1 MRKNLL
7 SLMLAAF
14 LCLGVLSV
22 SALAFNPDA
31 YKPEITKVSI
41 GKPIKSVETGKKY
54 IPVTVHFTSEENPGE
69 GHAMLEGIVKALHA
83 KGENDVAGVGMT
95 LMRVS
100 SSPGNNQFT
109 WDPATG
115 KGTLKYN
122 VPVLGDGDTQSV
134 EHSAATGQDEVNG
147 LKSGDT
153 LKMRLE
159 SWVEGYDDNPIKSNE
174 AVVVYKP
181 GELPRDYTVG
191 SETKTYTLTVNF
203 TGPKGFP
210 APASVVESGKKEG
223 EAYSVPVPEVKG
235 YQRPFKKVKGTM
247 PAADKTE
254 TVTYKKLYTL
264 RITYVFPKETRRY
277 GKEVE
282 MEWELADGE
291 EYRKVSNVVASQW
304 GGGGPYAFIEIGGWV
319 PDKEVVEGTIH
330 GADVEETVTYS
341 CIHPERSSYYEKK
354 DDATH
359 RFYCSACK
367 TVLVESEPHVQGAF
381 DEFVPYEAVPA
392 KYRADY
398 PNGYCWYRCTKCLG
412 LYRVPAEKHAVR
424 EGDGQTVES
433 AADGAKFR
441 VKAAYDKFTGVV
453 KDGDAALKRGTDF
466 TDRDGS
472 TVIELTKSYLK
483 KLKPGA
489 HTLTAVFQD
498 GFAALN
504 FTTAYDPSAPKTCKV
519 TFDAG
524 GGSGKMKAVKVRR
537 GEMYTLPECGF
548 TAPKGKVFKAWDKG
562 AVGAQIKIKADTV
575 ITARWKKQPAPVI
588 CTITFK
594 PNGGKGTMKAQKAEK
609 GATVTLNA
617 NKFKRAK
624 HVFGGWN
631 TMKDGS
637 GKAYKAGA
645 KIKLKN
651 DLTLYAQWKKISLK
665 QSKISAIKKGEKVKL
680 TATLTIG
687 GKAVRDKKVTFVFN
701 GKKYTAKTNKKG
713 VAEATIPVK
722 VTKALKVGKKYTI
735 TATYADVTVKQTV
748 KVKK

>member
-14 LCLGVLSV
+14 LCLGVLSAG
-22 SALAFNPDA
+22 ALAFNPDA

-54 IPVTVHFTSEENPGE
+54 IPVTVHFTSQENPGE

-191 SETKTYTLTVNF
+191 SETKTYTL
-203 TGPKGFP
+203 
-210 APASVVESGKKEG
+210 
-223 EAYSVPVPEVKG
+223 
-235 YQRPFKKVKGTM
+235 
-247 PAADKTE
+247 
-254 TVTYKKLYTL
+254 

-291 EYRKVSNVVASQW
+291 EYRKVSKAVASQW
-304 GGGGPYAFIEIGGWV
+304 GGGGPYAYIEIGGWV
-319 PDKEVVEGTIH
+319 PDKDVVEGTIH

-341 CIHPERSSYYEKK
+341 CIHPERSSYYEKN

-381 DEFVPYEAVPA
+381 DEFVPY
-392 KYRADY
+392 
-398 PNGYCWYRCTKCLG
+398 
-412 LYRVPAEKHAVR
+412 
-424 EGDGQTVES
+424 
-433 AADGAKFR
+433 
-441 VKAAYDKFTGVV
+441 
-453 KDGDAALKRGTDF
+453 
-466 TDRDGS
+466 
-472 TVIELTKSYLK
+472 
-483 KLKPGA
+483 
-489 HTLTAVFQD
+489 
-498 GFAALN
+498 
-504 FTTAYDPSAPKTCKV
+504 
-519 TFDAG
+519 
-524 GGSGKMKAVKVRR
+524 
-537 GEMYTLPECGF
+537 
-548 TAPKGKVFKAWDKG
+548 
-562 AVGAQIKIKADTV
+562 
-575 ITARWKKQPAPVI
+575 
-588 CTITFK
+588 
-594 PNGGKGTMKAQKAEK
+594 
-609 GATVTLNA
+609 
-617 NKFKRAK
+617 
-624 HVFGGWN
+624 
-631 TMKDGS
+631 
-637 GKAYKAGA
+637 
-645 KIKLKN
+645 
-651 DLTLYAQWKKISLK
+651 
-665 QSKISAIKKGEKVKL
+665 
-680 TATLTIG
+680 
-687 GKAVRDKKVTFVFN
+687 
-701 GKKYTAKTNKKG
+701 
-713 VAEATIPVK
+713 
-722 VTKALKVGKKYTI
+722 
-735 TATYADVTVKQTV
+735 
-748 KVKK
+748 